1 MRWVWMAFIA
11 STAVIPVA
19 ANAGEAVKTSNPKPV
34 KIALSAQPTVSTTQT
49 IKPDQL
55 REAIAAA
62 LEKQAAGKPVEF
74 SIALLSPEEG
84 MTVPAGAVDLKVR
97 AARSDE
103 LVGRRFFDVS
113 VLVNGKTAQTVRAAA
128 QVDAYAEVV
137 TASRYIKPDE
147 TISTEDV
154 TIARV
159 PIPGSTTDFIFDMQ
173 EVIGKRAL
181 RPLQAERLI
190 RNSGIAQAYT
200 VKKGDRVTIEVKR
213 GGLIINAVGVSKSP
227 GAVGQLITVTNQ
239 DSGKDLRAKVVG
251 PGTVQ
256 VEF

>member
-1 MRWVWMAFIA
+1 MKQIQA
-11 STAVIPVA
+11 AVVA
-19 ANAGEAVKTSNPKPV
+19 TLIIMPGLAKAGEAAKTSSPKPV
-34 KIALSAQPTVSTTQT
+34 KIALSAQSPTPTTQA
-49 IKPDQL
+49 IKLDQF

-74 SIALLSPEEG
+74 SVTLLSPEENV
-84 MTVPAGAVDLKVR
+84 TVQAGTLDLRVR
-97 AARSDE
+97 AVGSDE
-103 LVGRRFFDVS
+103 LVGRRFFDVA
-113 VLVNGKTAQTVRAAA
+113 VMVNGKPAQTVRAAA
-128 QVDAYAEVV
+128 QVEAYAEVV
-137 TASRYIKPDE
+137 TASRYIKPDD

-154 TIARV
+154 TITRV
-159 PIPGSTTDFIFDMQ
+159 PVPGSTTDFIFDTQ

-190 RNSGIAQAYT
+190 RSSGIAQAYT

-213 GGLIINAVGVSKSP
+213 GGLMINAMGVSKSP

-239 DSGKDLRAKVVG
+239 DSGKDLRAKVIG